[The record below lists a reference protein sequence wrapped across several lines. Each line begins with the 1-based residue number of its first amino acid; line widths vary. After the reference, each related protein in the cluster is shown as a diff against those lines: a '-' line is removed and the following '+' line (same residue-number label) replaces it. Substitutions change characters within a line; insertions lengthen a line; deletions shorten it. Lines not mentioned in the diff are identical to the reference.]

1 MVRRKSPYL
10 LLIWLFSAAL
20 LAGPAA
26 PLRAQPAAKPA
37 APGTRLS
44 AIQFVGLQNVKES
57 FLREALAMKPGDGFT
72 PALLEKDRQ
81 VLIGMGFFR
90 SVGASQRTDSGKTEV
105 TFRVVEWPKVIHIRV
120 LGNTVVD
127 RKTIQEVI
135 STQVGQVFC
144 APQLK
149 DDIRAIEQLYR
160 ERGYVA
166 RISERLLD
174 EATRSGILRF
184 EVLELRIEEVQVEG
198 APKKLCL
205 RCRKELSQVDG
216 QLYRPETVSL
226 DQQRLLQ
233 VRGVT
238 SAVPR
243 VEVTAPGKVRIRW
256 LLNPPAD
263 TLEEKPTEG

>member
-1 MVRRKSPYL
+1 MSPYFL
-10 LLIWLFSAAL
+10 FTCLFSAAAL
-20 LAGPAA
+20 CGPVTPA
-26 PLRAQPAAKPA
+26 RAQ
-37 APGTRLS
+37 APVKAVASGPKLS
-44 AIQFVGLQNVKES
+44 GIQFVGLQNVKETYV
-57 FLREALAMKPGDGFT
+57 REALTMKPGEGFT
-72 PALLEKDRQ
+72 PAMLEKDRQ
-81 VLIGMGFFR
+81 ALIGMGFFR
-90 SVGASQRTDSGKTEV
+90 SVGATQRTNSGKTEV
-105 TFRVVEWPKVIHIRV
+105 TFRVVEWPKVIHVRV

-127 RKTIQEVI
+127 LKTIHEVI

-184 EVLELRIEEVQVEG
+184 EILELRIEDVQLEG
-198 APKKLCL
+198 GSNELCL
-205 RCRKELSQVDG
+205 RCRKILSQVTG
-216 QLYRPETVSL
+216 RFYRPESVSL

-233 VRGVT
+233 VRGVRG
-238 SAVPR
+238 AVPR

-263 TLEEKPTEG
+263 TMEEKPTEG